1 MADGD
6 KIKQVFWNI
15 AENAV
20 RAMREGGVLRV
31 SIERMGDDWQVSFA
45 DTGTGM
51 TPQQTEKI
59 FEPFQS
65 NFEGGTGLGLAV
77 VYQIVQAHE
86 GKVWARSK
94 PGQGTTFVLRLRRLD
109 AERSV
114 AVGSSRPWR
123 RSKPSQSHSSGDSLQ
138 RPPGQGG
145 RVANI
150 LVCDDERSICEMLD
164 IALRREGHRVETVNS
179 GQAAKNKIDGNLY
192 DLIITDIK
200 MPNIDGIEVL
210 KHAHRV
216 SPDSPVILIT
226 AVDDYEA
233 AVEAVKAGGASDYI
247 RKSPGLVDE
256 IKLAINRVLE
266 KLSLSKQNFALRRDN
281 AAHNSLD
288 NIIGS
293 SAAMEKLKQTL
304 RTVASTAST
313 VLIHGESGTGKELVA
328 RAVHICSPRAGEPF
342 VSVNCGAFPET
353 LLESELFGYLK
364 GAFTGA
370 NQNKRGL
377 FEVAGGGTIFL
388 DEISEMTLA
397 MQVKLLRVL
406 QERTVR
412 PVGGT
417 SEIPIDVRV
426 IAATNRDLDK
436 AVAENLFRED
446 LYYRLNVIPIRVPN
460 LRERREDI
468 PLLANHFQ
476 KKYAAAAGRS
486 ILRVNKESLEAL
498 CGYEWPGNV
507 RQLENTVERAVAL
520 ETTEELHVEL
530 PAERPKARAAAAGV
544 GISGN
549 MGEVA
554 AGRGAAARGRHGN
567 LRCRHRAHAS
577 ADFAGALKRRADEGR
592 RSAGNFL
599 PVVPAF
605 DEEVR
610 AVAASSEPRVPS

>member
-1 MADGD
+1 VRNWPRLPQKGDG
-6 KIKQVFWNI
+6 
-15 AENAV
+15 
-20 RAMREGGVLRV
+20 
-31 SIERMGDDWQVSFA
+31 
-45 DTGTGM
+45 
-51 TPQQTEKI
+51 
-59 FEPFQS
+59 
-65 NFEGGTGLGLAV
+65 
-77 VYQIVQAHE
+77 
-86 GKVWARSK
+86 
-94 PGQGTTFVLRLRRLD
+94 
-109 AERSV
+109 
-114 AVGSSRPWR
+114 
-123 RSKPSQSHSSGDSLQ
+123 
-138 RPPGQGG
+138 
-145 RVANI
+145 VANI

-164 IALRREGHRVETVNS
+164 IALRREGHRVETVQS
-179 GQAAKNKIDGNLY
+179 GQAAKNKIDGNLF

-210 KHAHRV
+210 RHAHRV

-266 KLSLSKQNFALRRDN
+266 KLSLSKQNFALRRD
-281 AAHNSLD
+281 AASHNSLD

-293 SAAMEKLKQTL
+293 GPAMEKLKQTV

-328 RAVHICSPRAGEPF
+328 RAVHICSPRATEPF
-342 VSVNCGAFPET
+342 VSVNCGAFPES

-417 SEIPIDVRV
+417 SEISIDVRV
-426 IAATNRDLDK
+426 VAATNRDLDK

-468 PLLANHFQ
+468 LLLANHFL
-476 KKYAAAAGRS
+476 KKYAAAANRS
-486 ILRVNKESLEAL
+486 ILRVNKDSLDAL
-498 CGYEWPGNV
+498 CDYEWPGNV

-520 ETTEELHVEL
+520 EMSDELHVEL
-530 PAERPKARAAAAGV
+530 PAERPKARAAAAGAGV
-544 GISGN
+544 VGVVSEIAPGAILPDGVGMEVYVANIERSLLQNALEHSSGVQTKAADLLGISY
-549 MGEVA
+549 
-554 AGRGAAARGRHGN
+554 RSFRH
-567 LRCRHRAHAS
+567 LMKKYE
-577 ADFAGALKRRADEGR
+577 L
-592 RSAGNFL
+592 
-599 PVVPAF
+599 
-605 DEEVR
+605 
-610 AVAASSEPRVPS
+610 

>member
-1 MADGD
+1 M
-6 KIKQVFWNI
+6 
-15 AENAV
+15 
-20 RAMREGGVLRV
+20 
-31 SIERMGDDWQVSFA
+31 
-45 DTGTGM
+45 
-51 TPQQTEKI
+51 
-59 FEPFQS
+59 
-65 NFEGGTGLGLAV
+65 
-77 VYQIVQAHE
+77 
-86 GKVWARSK
+86 
-94 PGQGTTFVLRLRRLD
+94 
-109 AERSV
+109 
-114 AVGSSRPWR
+114 
-123 RSKPSQSHSSGDSLQ
+123 
-138 RPPGQGG
+138 
-145 RVANI
+145 ANI

-164 IALRREGHRVETVNS
+164 IALRRDGHRVETVQS
-179 GQAAKNKIDGNLY
+179 GQAAKNKIDGNLF

-200 MPNIDGIEVL
+200 MPHVDGIEVL
-210 KHAHRV
+210 RHAHRV

-256 IKLAINRVLE
+256 IKLAIDRVLE
-266 KLSLSKQNFALRRDN
+266 KLSLSKQNFALRRD
-281 AAHNSLD
+281 AASHNSLD

-293 SAAMEKLKQTL
+293 SAAMEKLKQTV

-328 RAVHICSPRAGEPF
+328 RAVHICSPRATEPF

-417 SEIPIDVRV
+417 SEISIDVRV

-468 PLLANHFQ
+468 LLLANHFL
-476 KKYAAAAGRS
+476 KKYAAAANRS
-486 ILRVNKESLEAL
+486 ILRVNTKSLDAL
-498 CGYEWPGNV
+498 CDYEWPGNV

-520 ETTEELHVEL
+520 EMTDELHVEL
-530 PAERPKARAAAAGV
+530 PAERPKARAAAAGMGAADGLSDIAPGAV
-544 GISGN
+544 LPEGVGMEVYVANIERTLLQNALEYSNGVQTKAADLLGISY
-549 MGEVA
+549 
-554 AGRGAAARGRHGN
+554 RSFRH
-567 LRCRHRAHAS
+567 LMKKYE
-577 ADFAGALKRRADEGR
+577 L
-592 RSAGNFL
+592 
-599 PVVPAF
+599 
-605 DEEVR
+605 
-610 AVAASSEPRVPS
+610 